1 MKLCCPSHVRILQF
15 SVTADDELRTA
26 QLDSYCSTSSRPST
40 PARFAGPG
48 AYLAVG
54 GSVDPVV
61 VDPPLVAQGDGSLPG
76 AALALPHQE
85 AAVDA
90 AAQQVLG
97 RVPRHRP
104 VVPRVLLQA
113 VHRRDVIAG
122 DPALPVLGLC
132 LAPLPIVVVAQHT
145 ELFALGR
152 RKCI

>member
-1 MKLCCPSHVRILQF
+1 M
-15 SVTADDELRTA
+15 
-26 QLDSYCSTSSRPST
+26 
-40 PARFAGPG
+40 
-48 AYLAVG
+48 
-54 GSVDPVV
+54 

-113 VHRRDVIAG
+113 VHRGDVIAG

-145 ELFALGR
+145 ELFTLGR
-152 RKCI
+152 GKMYLDMASPGADRDKFFLPYRSPIRIGI